1 MRATATC
8 SFKARRLSGR
18 WELRLIVEA
27 LGIDVLGRFAGR
39 LPRFA
44 SVVGATSRFQVV
56 EDRLP
61 GQGLGS
67 QMVGQEVGNGVLV
80 AEAFSVAFAEHFD
93 VQRRA
98 AQTEIC

>member
-1 MRATATC
+1 M
-8 SFKARRLSGR
+8 K
-18 WELRLIVEA
+18 
-27 LGIDVLGRFAGR
+27 VLGRFVGR

-67 QMVGQEVGNGVLV
+67 QMVGQEIGSNGVLV